1 MNYVFLP
8 VGSFSAARQGQHHGF
23 LAALLRA
30 GYAQAV
36 RVTRI
41 VECPPFLVGSA
52 SLNLA
57 KSRGCLFSHNL
68 KTAHNLTRRSTRT
81 QPQAAVSFRSVTIH
95 RPGFALRLSAAGPV
109 NFKR

>member
-1 MNYVFLP
+1 MNYVALP
-8 VGSFSAARQGQHHGF
+8 VGSFSGSRQGQHHGF
-23 LAALLRA
+23 RAALLRA

-41 VECPPFLVGSA
+41 VRRPPFLVGSA

-57 KSRGCLFSHNL
+57 KSRGCLFSHNSKPVL
-68 KTAHNLTRRSTRT
+68 NLTRRSTRT
-81 QPQAAVSFRSVTIH
+81 QPLPSTMLFLVHASPSLFGR
-95 RPGFALRLSAAGPV
+95 RPAAGPV